1 MDKRRYGNFGN
12 EVVSHFEKGGYMIS
26 VELAWQLVAEEFVSK
41 NYEEVSL
48 EESLGRVLGEE
59 ILADRDG
66 PPFDRVAMDGIA
78 ILAKKLETQRVFK
91 LESAAKAGG
100 PQKHLINPENAIEV
114 MTGAPLPLGC
124 DTVIR
129 YEDLIIE
136 NGKVQVQNHVP
147 AKVVN
152 VHFKGSD
159 FKKDEVIVAKDSIIH
174 APMIGILAS
183 SGKSKVK
190 VWGHPKI
197 AIVSTG
203 DELVAVNE
211 TPLDHQ
217 IRRSNLYA
225 ITASLKSFGFNSIEQ
240 IHLPDNPQIIFDS
253 LKVLLEKVDVLIISG
268 GVSEG
273 KYDFIPQTLNDLG
286 VEKIFHKISQK
297 PGKPLWF
304 GKKDKKIIFGL
315 PGNPVSSLVCLRRY
329 YIEAA
334 CRLNTSDEIAK
345 EVILEKDIA
354 VKGDRVFF
362 AAVKIINKKGQLIA
376 RPIQGNGSGDYLT
389 LKNSDGF
396 VELDPAKGPFIAG
409 QIVTFFS
416 WRKL

>member
-1 MDKRRYGNFGN
+1 
-12 EVVSHFEKGGYMIS
+12 MIS
-26 VELAWQLVAEEFVSK
+26 VELAWRLVAKEFTSQLI
-41 NYEEVSL
+41 EAVSL
-48 EESLGRVLGEE
+48 EASLERILGED

-78 ILAKKLETQRVFK
+78 VLTKKLETQRVFK
-91 LESAAKAGG
+91 LESVAKAGE
-100 PQKHLINPENAIEV
+100 PQRQLINSDNAIEV

-129 YEDLIIE
+129 YEDLIIKD
-136 NGKVQVQNHVP
+136 GVAQVQDCVV
-147 AKVVN
+147 AKIVN

-159 FKKDEVIVAKDSIIH
+159 FKKNEIIVDKGSIIH

-183 SGKSKVK
+183 AGMSHVK
-190 VWGHPKI
+190 VLKHPKV

-203 DELVAVNE
+203 DELVGVDE

-225 ITASLKSFGFNSIEQ
+225 LTAALQSFGLRSIEQ
-240 IHLPDNPQIIFDS
+240 IHLTDDPQIIFNS
-253 LKVLLEKVDVLIISG
+253 LKSLLDKVDVLIISG

-273 KYDFIPQTLNDLG
+273 KFDFIPQALSDLG
-286 VEKIFHKISQK
+286 VEKVFHKIAQK

-304 GKKDKKIIFGL
+304 GKKDSKIIFAL

-329 YIEAA
+329 YIEALI
-334 CRLNTSDEIAK
+334 RQNQTIEIHN
-345 EVILEKDIA
+345 EVILEAGIEL
-354 VKGDRVFF
+354 KGDRVFF
-362 AAVKIINKKGQLIA
+362 AAVKLKNKNGQILA
-376 RPIQGNGSGDYLT
+376 RPIRGNGSGDYLT

-396 VELDPAKGPFIAG
+396 VELDPTKGPYIAG
-409 QIVTFFS
+409 QTVAFFS